1 MKAWKGLRP
10 EAKLKLVIV
19 AGWFA
24 PQVSRLT
31 IERDETLP
39 LLSVF
44 AGIGLF
50 GLAIYFVNV
59 IKAAA
64 QARGR
69 DEMFA
74 DLMWWKRL
82 KDEFDSVLEPRTAS
96 GSECSSKDDD
106 QGETSGR
113 AFKDLAALI
122 HDYDSPPKPS

>member
-1 MKAWKGLRP
+1 MRP

-19 AGWFA
+19 VGWFA

-39 LLSVF
+39 RLSVF

-82 KDEFDSVLEPRTAS
+82 KDEFDSVLESQDCVRV
-96 GSECSSKDDD
+96 
-106 QGETSGR
+106 
-113 AFKDLAALI
+113 
-122 HDYDSPPKPS
+122 